1 MTKKTQSLA
10 FANLVASV
18 LFIVLGI
25 WGITQMLNLQ
35 TVKDT
40 YAQPNVFPIAMI
52 VGMLIF
58 SVILFIQSILKL
70 SKMDVNDPNVDKAES
85 INFIKDKGVQ
95 GALIVIALC
104 VAFVLLFRPLGYV
117 LDAAIIGFIIMALIG
132 KRNWAVMILVSI
144 LVPFIMWLLFFK
156 LLSVNI
162 PMGPLTFLKDLIAR
176 I

>member
-18 LFIVLGI
+18 LFIALGI

-52 VGMLIF
+52 IGMLIF
-58 SVILFIQSILKL
+58 SVVLLIQSILKL
-70 SKMDVNDPNVDKAES
+70 SKMDINDPNVDKAES

-117 LDAAIIGFIIMALIG
+117 LDAAIIGFVIMALIG
-132 KRNWAVMILVSI
+132 KRNWVAMILVSI

-162 PMGPLTFLKDLIAR
+162 PMGPLTFLKNLIAR

>member
-18 LFIVLGI
+18 LFIAVGI
-25 WGITQMLNLQ
+25 WGILQMLNLQ
-35 TVKDT
+35 QVKDT
-40 YAQPNVFPIAMI
+40 YAQPNVFPISMI

-58 SVILFIQSILKL
+58 SVILLIQSILKL
-70 SKMDVNDPNVDKAES
+70 SRMDVSDPNVDKAES
-85 INFIKDKGVQ
+85 INVIKDKGVQ

-104 VAFVLLFRPLGYV
+104 VAFVLLFKPLGYV
-117 LDAAIIGFIIMALIG
+117 LDAAIVGFIIMALIG
-132 KRNWAVMILVSI
+132 KRNWVVMVIVSI
-144 LVPFIMWLLFFK
+144 LVPFVMWLLFFK

>member
-10 FANLVASV
+10 FANLIASL
-18 LFIVLGI
+18 LFIAVGVWALF
-25 WGITQMLNLQ
+25 QMLGLQ
-35 TVKDT
+35 KVKDT

-52 VGMLIF
+52 AGMLIF
-58 SVILFIQSILKL
+58 SVILLIQSILKL
-70 SKMDVNDPNVDKAES
+70 SKMDLNDPMVDKAES
-85 INFIKDKGVQ
+85 INFIKDKGVM

-132 KRNWAVMILVSI
+132 KRNWVVMVLVSI
-144 LVPFIMWLLFFK
+144 LVPFVMWLLFFK

-162 PMGPLTFLKDLIAR
+162 PMGPLTFLKDLIAA

>member
-10 FANLVASV
+10 FANLIASI
-18 LFIVLGI
+18 LFIAVGI
-25 WGITQMLNLQ
+25 WGILQMLNLQ
-35 TVKDT
+35 QVKDT

-58 SVILFIQSILKL
+58 SVILLIQSILKL
-70 SKMDVNDPNVDKAES
+70 AKMDVKDPAVEKAET
-85 INFIKDKGVQ
+85 INFLKDKGVQ

-117 LDAAIIGFIIMALIG
+117 LDAAIIGFVIMALIG
-132 KRNWAVMILVSI
+132 KRNWVVMALVSI
-144 LVPFIMWLLFFK
+144 LVPFVMWLLFFK

-162 PMGPLTFLKDLIAR
+162 PMGPLSFLKDLIAMV
-176 I
+176 

>member
-10 FANLVASV
+10 FANLIASII
-18 LFIVLGI
+18 FIAVGI
-25 WGITQMLNLQ
+25 WGILQMLNLQ
-35 TVKDT
+35 QVKDT

-58 SVILFIQSILKL
+58 SVILLIQSILKL
-70 SKMDVNDPNVDKAES
+70 VKMDLSDPTVDKAES

-132 KRNWAVMILVSI
+132 KRNWTVMALVSF
-144 LVPFIMWLLFFK
+144 LVPFVMWLLFFK

-162 PMGPLTFLKDLIAR
+162 PMGPLSFLKDLVNLI
-176 I
+176 

>member
-18 LFIVLGI
+18 LFIALGI

-40 YAQPNVFPIAMI
+40 YAQPNVFPLAMI

-58 SVILFIQSILKL
+58 SVVLLIQSILKL

-117 LDAAIIGFIIMALIG
+117 LDAAIIGFVIMALIG
-132 KRNWAVMILVSI
+132 KRNWVVMILVSI

>member
-10 FANLVASV
+10 FANLIASI
-18 LFIVLGI
+18 LFIAVGI
-25 WGITQMLNLQ
+25 WGIVQMLNLQ
-35 TVKDT
+35 QVKDT
-40 YAQPNVFPIAMI
+40 FAQPNVFPIVMI

-58 SVILFIQSILKL
+58 SVILLIQSIFKL
-70 SKMDVNDPNVDKAES
+70 SKMNPNDPMVDKAES
-85 INFIKDKGVQ
+85 INVIKDKGVQ

-132 KRNWAVMILVSI
+132 KRNWVVMALVSI
-144 LVPFIMWLLFFK
+144 LVPFVMWLLFFK

-162 PMGPLTFLKDLIAR
+162 PMGPLSFLKDLIAM

>member
-10 FANLVASV
+10 FANLIASL
-18 LFIVLGI
+18 LFIAVGI
-25 WGITQMLNLQ
+25 WGIVQMLNLQ

-58 SVILFIQSILKL
+58 SVILLIQSILKL
-70 SKMDVNDPNVDKAES
+70 SKMDVKDPNVDRAES
-85 INFIKDKGVQ
+85 INVIKDKGVQ

-104 VAFVLLFRPLGYV
+104 VVFVLLFRPLGYV

-132 KRNWAVMILVSI
+132 KRNWVVMALVSV
-144 LVPFIMWLLFFK
+144 LVPFAMWFIFFK
-156 LLSVNI
+156 ILSVNI
-162 PMGPLTFLKDLIAR
+162 PMGPLTFLKDLIAM

>member
-18 LFIVLGI
+18 LFIAVGVWAL
-25 WGITQMLNLQ
+25 TKMLTLQ
-35 TVKDT
+35 TVRDT
-40 YAQPNVFPIAMI
+40 YAQPNAFPIAMI
-52 VGMLIF
+52 AGLLIF
-58 SVILFIQSILKL
+58 SVILLIQSVLKL
-70 SKMDVNDPNVDKAES
+70 SKMDVNDPDVEQAES
-85 INFIKDKGVQ
+85 INVIKDKGVQ

-104 VAFVLLFRPLGYV
+104 IAFVLLFKPLGYV

-132 KRNWAVMILVSI
+132 KRNWVVMVIVAI
-144 LVPFIMWLLFFK
+144 VVPFVMWLLFFK